1 MARLHRY
8 WLFIDSIAASDDSKL
23 SKLTKPKPRLSP
35 VSGSRMICYA
45 HATVVLSPGK
55 PRVEDDAEGWW
66 YLGGCDDD
74 AKGGEG
80 VVEQLL
86 VDLGVEVAD
95 EEVGAHVHG
104 LAVAL
109 GLVDAQRLAV
119 ELDHVHDL
127 DGVLGVLLGGELDEA
142 IALVQ
147 VREFV
152 LGDVHVHCPP
162 PFYQLNQCF

>member
-1 MARLHRY
+1 
-8 WLFIDSIAASDDSKL
+8 
-23 SKLTKPKPRLSP
+23 
-35 VSGSRMICYA
+35 MICQT
-45 HATVVLSPGK
+45 HTTVVLSPSKHG
-55 PRVEDDAEGWW
+55 VEDNDQRDPWQGG

-95 EEVGAHVHG
+95 EEVGTHVHG

-147 VREFV
+147 VRELV
-152 LGDVHVHCPP
+152 LGDVHVHCIP
-162 PFYQLNQCF
+162 PFYQLNQ